1 MTYSL
6 LATRSFPTASA
17 EVAIHPLLGTL
28 ECQLT
33 PCIYAQGPRRYQA
46 MDNSTLLAY
55 QPIYDRQLDIVG
67 GELLY
72 RNDSG
77 LTVLDVGE
85 EYATSELV
93 FQLCTGITEQFE
105 GFDHPL
111 YINVSKDF
119 VLSDAFLPLEPSRV
133 IVELVERIEPTPEL
147 IDAIARWHRKGFR
160 FALDDFELSPAWQP
174 LFKYC
179 DVVKI
184 DIEQTSTEQLQAIR
198 NALGHKPVK
207 WLAERIETV
216 AQLEHYKE
224 LGFDYFQG
232 YFLSRPVIISGQKI
246 TPAGVNLGRIIQL
259 LYSEEVDIQKLTDAV
274 SREPAMSLKLLKIA
288 NSPFYRGQSEISS
301 LQQALMRIG
310 LEQLKRWVVLIAS
323 LEGGSTASVHH
334 VLTRAMAC
342 AELARNNQALQPMA
356 EQAFLAAL
364 LSGVDTLIGV
374 DKKAFIAQL
383 TVSKNIQEAALY
395 QRGVLGGLITMVIG
409 VERAAHGHGG
419 KVNPRVLGIYNEQNL
434 RTRELL
440 QTLS

>member
-1 MTYSL
+1 ML
-6 LATRSFPTASA
+6 IKRRQWRTR
-17 EVAIHPLLGTL
+17 I
-28 ECQLT
+28 
-33 PCIYAQGPRRYQA
+33 

-72 RNDSG
+72 RNDNG
-77 LTVLDVGE
+77 LSVLDVGE
-85 EYATSELV
+85 EYATSELI

-105 GFDHPL
+105 GFNHPL

-147 IDAIARWHRKGFR
+147 IEAIARWHKKGFR

-184 DIEQTSTEQLQAIR
+184 DIEQTSPEQLQKIR
-198 NALGHKPVK
+198 NALSNKPMK
-207 WLAERIETV
+207 WLAERVETH
-216 AQLEHYKE
+216 AQLEHYKR

-232 YFLSRPVIISGQKI
+232 YFLSRPITITGQKI
-246 TPAGVNLGRIIQL
+246 NPAGVNLGQIIQL
-259 LYSEEVDIQKLTDAV
+259 LYSAEVDIQKLTEAV
-274 SREPAMSLKLLKIA
+274 SREPTMSLKLLKIA

-342 AELARNNQALQPMA
+342 AELARNNQALQGKA

-364 LSGVDTLIGV
+364 LSGVDILIGV
-374 DKKAFIAQL
+374 DKEAFIGQL
-383 TVSKNIQEAALY
+383 TVSDEIQQAALK
-395 QRGVLGGLITMVIG
+395 QRGVLGGLVSMVIN
-409 VERAAHGHGG
+409 VEHAAHGHGG
-419 KVNPRVLGIYNEQNL
+419 KVNPRVLSIYNEQNL

-440 QTLS
+440 NTLA